1 MAGGVY
7 PVEILSESPR
17 VAMHTAP
24 NPGPKTLTGTRTYV
38 IGRDPALIV
47 DPGPPNPEYQQSI
60 ASSLTRSGGH
70 PLAILLTHGH
80 PDHAPGAAILK
91 DLVNA
96 EVIGS
101 RHMAPEDA
109 AAAQV
114 DRFLAED
121 ETFDLGSDELRVLA
135 APGHAPDQV
144 ALWMPGSRFLFTGDT
159 ILGTGSTLIA
169 PPEGDVVAYME
180 TLERLRAL
188 DPRLILP
195 GHGPVV
201 TEPLAKIDE
210 YIAHRRDRERQLLEA
225 LADRPAT
232 IEDLVARI
240 YADVDPRLHDLARG
254 SVEAQLIKLE
264 RERRIARAGDGYT
277 ARPDASD

>member
-1 MAGGVY
+1 
-7 PVEILSESPR
+7 
-17 VAMHTAP
+17 
-24 NPGPKTLTGTRTYV
+24 
-38 IGRDPALIV
+38 LIV

-60 ASSLTRSGGH
+60 ASSLTRSGGR

-101 RHMAPEDA
+101 RQMAPEDA

-169 PPEGDVVAYME
+169 PPEGDMVAYME

-225 LADRPAT
+225 VADRPAT

-264 RERRIARAGDGYT
+264 RERRIARAGDVYT